1 MKREE
6 NAVAAAVIALG
17 LGAAPRPGYETA
29 GSVPGGV
36 RPVCERPGE
45 RA

>member
-17 LGAAPRPGYETA
+17 LGVALGCQALGGEPAPVNA
-29 GSVPGGV
+29 G
-36 RPVCERPGE
+36 
-45 RA
+45 